1 MKNMDNKDGSKD
13 WDPNVGWAQNFR
25 KFRWVNALL
34 PALAPMGMVGIFF
47 FGFGTFGLASLI
59 LATFL
64 WFDIAKNSK
73 KIWVPI
79 SARLIAILAT
89 VFGFYMLAL
98 QFIPA
103 LRG

>member
-1 MKNMDNKDGSKD
+1 MDYKDGSKD
-13 WDPNVGWAQNFR
+13 WDPNVGWAQNFK
-25 KFRWVNALL
+25 KFRWVNAVL

-47 FGFGTFGLASLI
+47 FGYATFGFAALI
-59 LATFL
+59 LAGFL

-79 SARLIAILAT
+79 PARIIAILAT

-98 QFIPA
+98 QFFPA